1 MVALSPVVAPV
12 GGRPTPPDWAILPP
26 AGLDAWRP
34 TQPRDGREV
43 DVATSQDPHDRQP
56 AAPGARGPSAPGLA
70 ASLGAQDVL
79 LFRRLGAGE
88 WFHTNGVGRR
98 PGWAGTLA
106 VDEGD
111 GSSEPLLAQ
120 ALRSPASVRVLAGA
134 PVRVA
139 GPYWAGTAVVLRLG
153 PDLLGVWGHPGRS
166 ERLLAATDDQLRSA
180 AARLE
185 ELHDSAPARRLSD
198 ELQVLHAV
206 QALTGSL
213 DQPLPRVLERVA
225 AVVAEALDATMAAVW
240 LGDGR
245 YAVACPGRP
254 APRDPAA
261 VVAAAAGAAPSAS
274 AGALVCQDSSRG
286 PLPPPLSPADGVRSH
301 LLLGLD
307 VPGGGGVVAVRGAR
321 EGASAGEDR
330 TRGFSALRQH
340 IATQLVGT
348 AGTLLQVA
356 VAREQVER
364 QLSETRLQL
373 GRDALTDVGSR
384 HRWDEELAAAQ
395 ELVDGGVPVAVAML
409 DLDDLKWVNDTHGH
423 PAGDE
428 LLRECASAVR
438 GCLRGSSDVVA
449 RVGGDEFAVLVPRAT
464 DVEALTARL
473 RGGVEDAR
481 TPSGLA
487 LRVSVGVACC
497 LPGQR
502 VADAFAQADAAMYA
516 DKRRRRARRASA

>member
-1 MVALSPVVAPV
+1 MGSV
-12 GGRPTPPDWAILPP
+12 GSRPTHQDWAILPSRD
-26 AGLDAWRP
+26 AGARALPQEADRL
-34 TQPRDGREV
+34 EV
-43 DVATSQDPHDRQP
+43 DVAASEDAR
-56 AAPGARGPSAPGLA
+56 GARSSATA
-70 ASLGAQDVL
+70 AVETLGAQDVL
-79 LFRRLGAGE
+79 LLRRIGAGE
-88 WFHTNGVGRR
+88 WFHAGGAGRR
-98 PGWAGTLA
+98 PGWAGS
-106 VDEGD
+106 VGEGAGAD
-111 GSSEPLLAQ
+111 EPLLAQ
-120 ALRSPASVRVLAGA
+120 ALRSSAGVRVLSGS
-134 PVRVA
+134 PVRVV
-139 GPYWAGTAVVLRLG
+139 GPYWASTAVLLRLG

-166 ERLLAATDDQLRSA
+166 ERLLAATDDELRAS

-185 ELHDSAPARRLSD
+185 DSDDAAPARRLSD

-225 AVVAEALDATMAAVW
+225 VVVADALGASLAAVW

-245 YAVACPGRP
+245 SAVATPGCTVP
-254 APRDPAA
+254 LEPAA
-261 VVAAAAGAAPSAS
+261 VVAAAASAVPPAG
-274 AGALVCQDSSRG
+274 AGALVRQDSTSA
-286 PLPPPLSPADGVRSH
+286 PLPAPLSPADGVRSH

-307 VPGGGGVVAVRGAR
+307 VPGGGGVVAVRSAEPGAL
-321 EGASAGEDR
+321 AGDR
-330 TRGFSALRQH
+330 YEGFSTLRQH
-340 IATQLVGT
+340 IATQLVAT
-348 AGTLLQVA
+348 AATLLQVA

-395 ELVDGGVPVAVAML
+395 QLVDDGVPVAVAML

-464 DVEALTARL
+464 DVEALTTRL
-473 RGGVEDAR
+473 RGGVEGAR

-516 DKRRRRARRASA
+516 DKRRRRAQQASA